1 VSNLPPAHVH
11 LAEFDCLADD
21 SRSYADRLAL
31 AGNEV
36 VLRTAPRMIHGYLR
50 ARFFGA
56 DALAEFTAPCLF
68 LKRHLAERAERVAE
82 RSLAC

>member
-1 VSNLPPAHVH
+1 MH

-21 SRSYADRLAL
+21 SRAYADRLSQ

-50 ARFFGA
+50 ARFFGP
-56 DALAEFTAPCLF
+56 DALAEFTAPCTF
-68 LKRHLAERAERVAE
+68 LKRHLTFERAPKG
-82 RSLAC
+82 